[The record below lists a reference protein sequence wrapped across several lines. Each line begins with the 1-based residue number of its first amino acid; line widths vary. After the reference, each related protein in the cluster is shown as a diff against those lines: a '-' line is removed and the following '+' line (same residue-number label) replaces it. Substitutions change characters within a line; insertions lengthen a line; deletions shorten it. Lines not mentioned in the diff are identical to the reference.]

1 MKTIIKSLSVIACIA
16 SLAIAP
22 VSCASKDANGNPL
35 PSSDVFGKIVNIT
48 QTVGLAAA
56 NAALANGTDKDVR
69 LAALLAA
76 VKALSP
82 DQTVPPAIT
91 QTEAEKI
98 VYEAGILPVV
108 NAASTAASVSQNL
121 GSSSSEVK
129 KEAVKAATEAA
140 PEPAA
145 TAPASP
151 PTASYHFDYDFRHIV
166 SRAADSFEA
175 DKRQSHSVASN
186 GSHTQH
192 RGHGFASG
200 KTGAL
205 VVSQM

>member
-1 MKTIIKSLSVIACIA
+1 MKTIIKSLFAATALV
-16 SLAIAP
+16 SLAFTSL
-22 VSCASKDANGNPL
+22 SCANTDANGNPL
-35 PSSDVFGKIVNIT
+35 PKPDVFSKIATIT

-98 VYEAGILPVV
+98 VYEAGVLPVV

-151 PTASYHFDYDFRHIV
+151 PTASYHFDYDFRHIA
-166 SRAADSFEA
+166 SRAADGFEA